1 MKLVCKTLEDKKG
14 EDIVVFDVRE
24 KSSIT
29 DYYIVASGNSG
40 PHLKALS
47 EEVMHALKEKGEK
60 CYRHGG
66 VPEGGWMVLDYVDV
80 IIHVFSAEAR
90 EFYAVEE
97 LWG

>member
-1 MKLVCKTLEDKKG
+1 MA
-14 EDIVVFDVRE
+14 VFDVHE
-24 KSSIT
+24 KSSVT
-29 DYYIVASGNSG
+29 DYYIVVSGNSG

-47 EEVMHALKEKGEK
+47 EDVMHVLRDNGEK

-80 IIHVFSAEAR
+80 IIHIFSAEVR
-90 EFYAVEE
+90 EYYAVEE